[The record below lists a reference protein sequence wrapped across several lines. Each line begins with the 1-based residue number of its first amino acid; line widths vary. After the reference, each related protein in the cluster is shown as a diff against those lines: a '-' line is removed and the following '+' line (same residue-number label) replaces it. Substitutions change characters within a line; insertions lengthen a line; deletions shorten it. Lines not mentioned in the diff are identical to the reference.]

1 MVKQRNH
8 GEEIMKVYTPEEV
21 AAMLKVSKI
30 TVYRHI
36 KQGLLRASKI
46 GQQYRISEE
55 QLKDYF
61 DGNEEKE
68 RGK

>member
-1 MVKQRNH
+1 M
-8 GEEIMKVYTPEEV
+8 MKVYTPEEV

-61 DGNEEKE
+61 DGNEEKVKE
-68 RGK
+68 K

>member
-1 MVKQRNH
+1 
-8 GEEIMKVYTPEEV
+8 MKVYTPEEV

-61 DGNEEKE
+61 DGNEEKVKE
-68 RGK
+68 K

>member
-1 MVKQRNH
+1 M
-8 GEEIMKVYTPEEV
+8 MKVYTPEEV
-21 AAMLKVSKI
+21 ATMLKVNKV

-36 KQGLLRASKI
+36 RSGLLRASKI

>member
-1 MVKQRNH
+1 
-8 GEEIMKVYTPEEV
+8 MKVYTPEEV

-61 DGNEEKE
+61 DGNEEKKD
-68 RGK
+68 GK